1 MVHSAHYGAGPVA
14 RRHGAGAGLR
24 PGAMVLV
31 HNGAGLRPS
40 TMVRCMIPEMHHGT
54 WCIDGAGTVHDD
66 YCLAFLSSIT
76 NNLYFLAYTF

>member
-31 HNGAGLRPS
+31 HNGAGLRAA
-40 TMVRCMIPEMHHGT
+40 VAR
-54 WCIDGAGTVHDD
+54 
-66 YCLAFLSSIT
+66 L
-76 NNLYFLAYTF
+76 NLYVCVAVRL